1 MEYFNVRDAE
11 NLLYISF
18 TPNIFV
24 EPSFSSSSKESVT
37 LKSANVI
44 FLTFLC
50 QFKDLKSSFW
60 WLLSWLQISLLVKH
74 IFYCYHF
81 SSAGL
86 VASLQSESGSDLFCT
101 FTLPSEE
108 KIQVLTQILIH
119 ILTKLLPPL
128 NCNQ

>member
-24 EPSFSSSSKESVT
+24 ESSFSSSSKESVT

-50 QFKDLKSSFW
+50 QFKDPKSSFLVIIKLAPNFFVSETHIL
-60 WLLSWLQISLLVKH
+60 LLS
-74 IFYCYHF
+74 FF
-81 SSAGL
+81 
-86 VASLQSESGSDLFCT
+86 
-101 FTLPSEE
+101 
-108 KIQVLTQILIH
+108 
-119 ILTKLLPPL
+119 
-128 NCNQ
+128 